1 MPLGERYKQMTTKKK
16 KEVTFHVI
24 ALGRLVEEK
33 FTALFVII
41 G

>member
-1 MPLGERYKQMTTKKK
+1 MPLGERYKQMTTKK